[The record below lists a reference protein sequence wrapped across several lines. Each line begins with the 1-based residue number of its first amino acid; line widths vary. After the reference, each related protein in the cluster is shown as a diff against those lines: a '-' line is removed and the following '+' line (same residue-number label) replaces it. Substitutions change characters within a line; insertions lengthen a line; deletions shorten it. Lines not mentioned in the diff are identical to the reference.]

1 MLEESKQAPQ
11 YEKLYQ
17 QQLEENKALKEK
29 VDQWIANT
37 TMLQNKAL
45 LTNESYVQNSPSI
58 SFIDNSFHR

>member
-1 MLEESKQAPQ
+1 
-11 YEKLYQ
+11 
-17 QQLEENKALKEK
+17 